1 MIIEIYFCNAFL
13 CHVFTSLGC
22 RVIKSIFISGRIC
35 REAQH
40 NISNQRRYNLV
51 NSRPER
57 HEFRSEVFTLV
68 ICETR
73 CTSGAS
79 IGSGIFIAE
88 VKVRLL
94 SLCRAPYT
102 QCSHYNSK
110 VEILDKH
117 IGEDLHRQIMHG
129 DIVHVPVKHLTRVL
143 TNITTC
149 GVNLTSVRSKDICVG
164 T

>member
-102 QCSHYNSK
+102 QCSHCNSK

-117 IGEDLHRQIMHG
+117 IGDRR
-129 DIVHVPVKHLTRVL
+129 PA
-143 TNITTC
+143 
-149 GVNLTSVRSKDICVG
+149 
-164 T
+164 